1 MQDNDDSLDAVCSV
15 LPMLAYGDISQEAWQ
30 DLQAGD
36 CIHFIQLAQRAVRNM
51 LSEADAA
58 HLSLV
63 RRSATQQDGSALDP
77 LLLSMKCAAR
87 LRLQP
92 GSVIC
97 ISRVSCLLLNPPQDR
112 YLNAN

>member
-1 MQDNDDSLDAVCSV
+1 MQDNSDSLEALCIV

-36 CIHFIQLAQRAVRNM
+36 CIHFIQLAQRAVRYM

-63 RRSATQQDGSALDP
+63 RRNAKQQMAVRQTHCYSA
-77 LLLSMKCAAR
+77 
-87 LRLQP
+87 
-92 GSVIC
+92 
-97 ISRVSCLLLNPPQDR
+97 
-112 YLNAN
+112 